1 MSPERGW
8 NAHVYYTAAGPGGIL
23 FCGLLKEMKGLKTLK
38 LGDSAV
44 TAKGLEE
51 LKKALPGAKIEQ

>member
-1 MSPERGW
+1 
-8 NAHVYYTAAGPGGIL
+8 VYYTAAGPGGIL